1 MFVRLETRR
10 LQDAVKCAIISSIM
24 FYFFGLPACT
34 LSCRAEGIGVIYT
47 SEYEDKTIIDCLDGE
62 LKYQNSTTYPYSS
75 MSYDGFMNSCVL
87 GDVVY
92 LNPRGLGGR
101 LDYGKI
107 AALNTT
113 SMEVEEYDFGRV
125 NIISHWADEFCI
137 YATSNLN
144 GVCYLDRYD
153 MRTGIVETVQSDSV
167 TLDSI
172 IVSEGIV
179 YALGIDAD
187 SRYSLYSAD
196 FFGNRLTSVISLDQD
211 EAPCFLVEHD
221 GKILFTFNSTLYI
234 YDTRIDALNQY
245 SLTGGKAFNLQAHGD
260 NLYVGHTD
268 LFSFSS
274 SSIEVIDLGD
284 MKVKTTFSHPS
295 TILQIEVGDDANGSI
310 YIMDY
315 DSISVYRMND
325 DGEYNLH
332 NRMELCPNTDQ
343 YVGGFFLRQAY
354 TI

>member
-1 MFVRLETRR
+1 MSKIFDVAERAGVSISTVSNVLNKTKYVSPELVARVE
-10 LQDAVKCAIISSIM
+10 QAVEE
-24 FYFFGLPACT
+24 
-34 LSCRAEGIGVIYT
+34 LSYEVNPIARSMKKKKTGIIGVIT
-47 SEYEDKTIIDCLDGE
+47 EDMCGVF
-62 LKYQNSTTYPYSS
+62 YPY
-75 MSYDGFMNSCVL
+75 
-87 GDVVY
+87 
-92 LNPRGLGGR
+92 
-101 LDYGKI
+101 
-107 AALNTT
+107 
-113 SMEVEEYDFGRV
+113 
-125 NIISHWADEFCI
+125 
-137 YATSNLN
+137 
-144 GVCYLDRYD
+144 
-153 MRTGIVETVQSDSV
+153 
-167 TLDSI
+167 
-172 IVSEGIV
+172 
-179 YALGIDAD
+179 
-187 SRYSLYSAD
+187 
-196 FFGNRLTSVISLDQD
+196 
-211 EAPCFLVEHD
+211 
-221 GKILFTFNSTLYI
+221 TLYI